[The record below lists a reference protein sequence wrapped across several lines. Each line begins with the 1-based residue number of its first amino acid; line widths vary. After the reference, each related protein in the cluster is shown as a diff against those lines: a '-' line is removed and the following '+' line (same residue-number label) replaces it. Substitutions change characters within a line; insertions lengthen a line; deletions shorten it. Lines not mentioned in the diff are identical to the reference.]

1 MPGGQHDDAF
11 DDEDDNDD
19 DLMLRALVQLTE
31 SQNQRIE
38 GLRRAV
44 VDLQAQLQARR
55 DVDVLLAHEV
65 RTPLTVVTGVL
76 GALEAGIDP
85 ETAKEL
91 IRRGLNQA
99 DHLASVIDDL
109 LQPSNGSGGSMFP
122 RALQREVRFA
132 DLVAQALDAVGTRHA
147 RTNFAATVT
156 VDVQPRDL
164 VVATAPSRAVA
175 VLVNLL
181 ENAAKYADGKPV
193 EVTASINAERDLVVA
208 IADRGPGLDPDA
220 DPEELFGAFARGHGD
235 RTRTQPGRGVG
246 LYLVRHLVR
255 SLGGDVT
262 LARRDGDD
270 GGGTVASFRLP
281 QRRAEDPPA
290 QRAATTRSTSATAA
304 AGDASR

>member
-1 MPGGQHDDAF
+1 MHGEAADRF
-11 DDEDDNDD
+11 DDVDDTDDNDD

-76 GALEAGIDP
+76 GALEAGID
-85 ETAKEL
+85 EATGREL
-91 IRRGLNQA
+91 IKRGLTQA
-99 DHLASVIDDL
+99 DHLAAVIDDL
-109 LQPSNGSGGSMFP
+109 LQPPNTNGASMFP
-122 RALQREVRFA
+122 RALQREVAFA

-147 RTNFAATVT
+147 RTNFAATVR
-156 VDVQPRDL
+156 VDVRPSDL

-181 ENAAKYADGKPV
+181 ENAAKYADGTPV
-193 EVTASINAERDLVVA
+193 DVTARIDADRDLVVE
-208 IADRGPGLDPDA
+208 IADRGPGLDPGV
-220 DPEELFGAFARGHGD
+220 DPEQLFGAFARGTGD
-235 RTRTQPGRGVG
+235 RTRSQPGRGVG
-246 LYLVRHLVR
+246 LYLVRNLVR

-262 LARRDGDD
+262 LTARA
-270 GGGTVASFRLP
+270 GGGAVASFRLP

-290 QRAATTRSTSATAA
+290 RTKGAGRTTSL

>member
-1 MPGGQHDDAF
+1 MHGEAAGGRFDDVDDA
-11 DDEDDNDD
+11 DDNNDD

-44 VDLQAQLQARR
+44 IDLQAQLQARR

-76 GALEAGIDP
+76 GALEAGID
-85 ETAKEL
+85 EATGREL
-91 IRRGLNQA
+91 IKRGLTQA
-99 DHLASVIDDL
+99 DHLAAVIDDL
-109 LQPSNGSGGSMFP
+109 LEPPNTNGASMFP
-122 RALQREVRFA
+122 RALQREVTFA

-147 RTNFAATVT
+147 RTDFTATVT
-156 VDVQPRDL
+156 VEVQPHDL

-181 ENAAKYADGKPV
+181 ENAAKYAGGKPV
-193 EVTASINAERDLVVA
+193 EVTACINSERDLVVEV
-208 IADRGPGLDPDA
+208 ADRGPGLDA
-220 DPEELFGAFARGHGD
+220 GVDPEQLFGAFARGTGH
-235 RTRTQPGRGVG
+235 RTKTQPGRGVG
-246 LYLVRHLVR
+246 LYLVRNLVR

-262 LARRDGDD
+262 LARRA

-290 QRAATTRSTSATAA
+290 RTPSARTTSL

>member
-1 MPGGQHDDAF
+1 MHGDAAAWSDDVDA
-11 DDEDDNDD
+11 DDNDD

-44 VDLQAQLQARR
+44 IDLQAQLQARR

-76 GALEAGIDP
+76 GALESGID
-85 ETAKEL
+85 EATAKEL
-91 IRRGLNQA
+91 IKRGLMQA

-109 LQPSNGSGGSMFP
+109 LQPPSSNGASMFP
-122 RALQREVRFA
+122 RALQREVTFA

-147 RTNFAATVT
+147 HTNFGATVT
-156 VDVQPRDL
+156 VDVQPRGL

-181 ENAAKYADGKPV
+181 ENAAKYAGGTPV
-193 EVTASINAERDLVVA
+193 EVTACINGERDLVVE
-208 IADRGPGLDPDA
+208 IADRGPGLDPDV
-220 DPEELFGAFARGHGD
+220 DPEQLFGAFTRGTGD
-235 RTRTQPGRGVG
+235 RTKSQPGRGVG
-246 LYLVRHLVR
+246 LYLVRNLVR

-262 LARRDGDD
+262 LAPRE

-290 QRAATTRSTSATAA
+290 RTPSTSRATSL